1 MKLLIELEEEIN
13 TLKNATFHKAYFV
26 NNHFVIIIMD
36 LGIATSTPL
45 FTRHSRLI
53 ENKLRERL
61 GINVKIIPK
70 ANDIRGIA
78 MHLLYPARILGIN
91 TLWLVDG
98 SIEYVVRIPLRD
110 EKRLGNVKDIYEKV
124 LSEIV
129 GKRVKIMGT

>member
-1 MKLLIELEEEIN
+1 MKLLVELEEEIN
-13 TLKNATFHKAYFV
+13 TLKNATFYKAYFV
-26 NNHFVIIIMD
+26 NNHIAIIIMD
-36 LGIATSTPL
+36 LGVTTSTPL
-45 FTRHSRLI
+45 FTRHSRVI

-61 GINVKIIPK
+61 GVNVKIIPK

-110 EKRLGNVKDIYEKV
+110 EKKLGNVKEVYEKV

-129 GKRVKIMGT
+129 GRRVKIMGT